1 MFTGLIESLGRIR
14 TVEPAAAGRHLGI
27 ETTLA
32 RDLAPGDSL
41 AVNGVCLT
49 VTAISPIG
57 VSADVG
63 PETARITTL
72 GSARPDQ
79 LVNLERSL
87 RMDGRVGGHFVQ
99 GHVDDMGTV
108 ELVREEG
115 EAHWIT
121 IAYPGALA
129 PLLIRK
135 GSIAVDGVSLTVATL
150 RDHQFDVMIVPFTWD
165 CTNLSSLQV
174 GDRVNL
180 ECDMLG
186 KYVARLHTLG
196 RTSS

>member
-14 TVEPAAAGRHLGI
+14 TVEPAPAVVHLGI
-27 ETTLA
+27 ETTLST
-32 RDLAPGDSL
+32 DLAPGDSL

-49 VTAISPIG
+49 VTAISASG
-57 VSADVG
+57 VRTDVG

-72 GSARPDQ
+72 GDARPDQ

-87 RMDGRVGGHFVQ
+87 RLDGRIGGHFVQ

-108 ELVREEG
+108 ELVRAEG
-115 EAHWIT
+115 DAHWIT
-121 IAYPGALA
+121 IVYPDALA
-129 PLLIRK
+129 PFLIRK
-135 GSIAVDGVSLTVATL
+135 GSIAVDGVSLTVANL
-150 RDHQFDVMIVPFTWD
+150 RDRQFDVMIVPFTWD
-165 CTNLSSLQV
+165 CTNLSSLRT

-186 KYVARLHTLG
+186 KYVARLHSLG
-196 RTSS
+196 TTKP